1 MADGS
6 GNAISVV
13 SLSYF
18 PGLNDSASPSTG
30 CSSLAFG
37 TATADNGIKIGHVA
51 NWTIK
56 NVEIAG
62 YDDGLLI
69 GPTSVN
75 VTVDSI
81 VCHDVNH
88 HCVYFDYGSP
98 YANYEGQGAAGGDF
112 NFSTDLAAFR
122 ANTVFGCSFSGLA
135 TLQQSGNSTEP
146 STVTVTEVDSG
157 SLSYGTELTGTSL
170 GTSPPAF
177 VDGQIS
183 GTTGGLGV
191 YVVYNVQATVSTPE
205 SITGAPLACQSIP
218 ACGASYNAKVLNSA
232 MYGNGN
238 GGYEPLHINDLM
250 NGVVVANNRFS
261 FNGGNCLAMQT
272 GVYNAWIENNLCFDN
287 ARDNVEMVI
296 GQSDVSSTLNWNAIR
311 NNIFWSGNPA
321 NEIRGAGGAFGGI
334 NQSMSYGTNGPYA
347 IPGSHYIKNTTIT
360 GNKFVGYYNA
370 STGNAALEFGSIS
383 SPIAIDAYPETDTVS
398 NNLLWSTYSGNPTSY
413 AMTIAPNASATWVNG
428 TYPFSGG
435 SACNLTTVESFSQ
448 CYPSGNNTF
457 GAPGFVTSDSAMLAD
472 WLNPGL
478 YDFGPYYLR

>member
-1 MADGS
+1 MAQGTQS
-6 GNAISVV
+6 SVTQ
-13 SLSYF
+13 LSYS
-18 PGLNDSASPSTG
+18 PGLNNCCVTIDG
-30 CSSLAFG
+30 LQLLG
-37 TATADNGIKIGHVA
+37 LQYGDGNGIKIGHVA

-157 SLSYGTELTGTSL
+157 SLCYGTELTGTSL

-250 NGVVVANNRFS
+250 NGVVVANNRIS

-287 ARDNVEMVI
+287 AKDNVEMVI